1 MRFFAPAMLAFISS
15 CQAISLNKKDDKAT
29 EQMPIYDETWMNQE
43 MERLFVEPEKDQY
56 RDPEFTSLF
65 QEISYPKIRH
75 NEDRD
80 QPSPTKEAPL
90 ALSLRPLIRA
100 NLEDKKPVAVKVTKR
115 DEEKAAEKKEDKPA
129 DRSAD
134 KAEVKA
140 PEKKEKSSEKT
151 KVVDD
156 KSKNVKSDAKEDDVD
171 LSSLGD
177 QVMSL
182 LGLPEKFPEA

>member
-1 MRFFAPAMLAFISS
+1 M
-15 CQAISLNKKDDKAT
+15 
-29 EQMPIYDETWMNQE
+29 
-43 MERLFVEPEKDQY
+43 
-56 RDPEFTSLF
+56 
-65 QEISYPKIRH
+65 
-75 NEDRD
+75 
-80 QPSPTKEAPL
+80 
-90 ALSLRPLIRA
+90 
-100 NLEDKKPVAVKVTKR
+100 AVKVTKR

-151 KVVDD
+151 KFVDD